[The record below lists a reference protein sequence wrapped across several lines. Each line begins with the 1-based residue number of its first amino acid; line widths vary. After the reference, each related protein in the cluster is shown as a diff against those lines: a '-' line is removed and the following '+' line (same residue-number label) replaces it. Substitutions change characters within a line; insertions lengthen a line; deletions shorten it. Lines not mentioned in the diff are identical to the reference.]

1 MLRWL
6 LAIAFVSGCGSSKAP
21 PATGPAAGTAPVTGS
36 PPAAPP
42 EIPPRTRDELAQAVS
57 DFATETATPRAGDAA
72 FLLPPREAELEW
84 INDTGVALQERLE
97 RALTLYDDSTNIM
110 KRYSTGASADSAE
123 ALLWSE
129 SVIRVFGR
137 LATAMVDEYL
147 PTLSDQDPSYAAR
160 MEGMNKM
167 RDGAFAMFRASVDT
181 LKARR
186 SPLESRRR
194 LTAVWRL
201 HAPRYAGLWRVDRCA
216 QLVQWVQETLARE
229 DDPALRGDLEAV
241 ASAFGACRG
250 R

>member
-6 LAIAFVSGCGSSKAP
+6 LAIAFVSGCGSKAP
-21 PATGPAAGTAPVTGS
+21 PGAATADGATQTTAA
-36 PPAAPP
+36 PAAPP
-42 EIPPRTRDELAQAVS
+42 PELPPRARDELTQVVS
-57 DFATETATPRAGDAA
+57 DFAAETTTPRVTEAA

-84 INDTGVALQERLE
+84 INDTGAPLQDRVE
-97 RALTLYDDSTNIM
+97 RAMTLFDDSTNVM
-110 KRYSTGASADSAE
+110 KRYGTGASADSAE

-137 LATAMVDEYL
+137 VATVMVDEYL
-147 PTLSDQDPSYAAR
+147 PTLSDKDPSYAAR

-201 HAPRYAGLWRVDRCA
+201 HAPRYAGLWRTDRCA

-229 DDPALRGDLEAV
+229 DDPTLRGDLEAV